1 MAGDNVQMFILG
13 SLTQGEAH
21 GYQLTARAKQWGV
34 DRWAGFSTG
43 SIYNALRT
51 LDKNGLIEQRGTEQ
65 HGSYAPATIYG
76 ITELGRTRA
85 LEMLRRTAAETSTHD
100 PFDLVTAFLGL
111 FPVEERKE
119 LIAAHIATLEQR
131 GQFWDEEYRHMREHV
146 DRGEPYDWVLA
157 AMEKARRAGELL
169 VSCAEELLTRSEG
182 GAAPEPLR
190 AADLDAPGADLGD
203 PEPPRPRA
211 GHNDSAPSAPAAMD
225 PADDENGGT
234 DVRR

>member
-21 GYQLTARAKQWGV
+21 GYQLAARAKQWGV
-34 DRWAGFSTG
+34 DRWAGFSAG

-76 ITELGRTRA
+76 ITEAGRTRA
-85 LEMLRRTAAETSTHD
+85 VEMLRRTAAETVTHD

-111 FPVEERKE
+111 FSVEERKE
-119 LIAAHIATLEQR
+119 LIEAHIANLERRRQL
-131 GQFWDEEYRHMREHV
+131 WDEQYRHMREHV

-157 AMEKARRAGELL
+157 AMEKSRRAAELL
-169 VSCAEELLTRSEG
+169 ISCAEELLTRCEG
-182 GAAPEPLR
+182 WAAPAPLR
-190 AADLDAPGADLGD
+190 SSDLDAGQNEPQRPRPGAGQ
-203 PEPPRPRA
+203 
-211 GHNDSAPSAPAAMD
+211 NDSAPSAPAATD

-234 DVRR
+234 NVRR